1 MLNDLLYEQMEG
13 VFDLFLNAIPK
24 LLRGMFCDCGEGR
37 QFETNS
43 LKCLLKESIRS
54 SVVRIGTFA
63 T

>member
-1 MLNDLLYEQMEG
+1 MEG